1 MKNLKLLNP
10 NFTDIRGTIT
20 DIFSNDPKQHC
31 SIIESH
37 DNAIRANHYHK
48 ETIQYTYIVEGRLR
62 MASVTVN
69 DIGIYSAEDI
79 VITTLELGSLVT
91 HQPFEAH
98 AFKSIGRSLILAFA
112 CGIRGGDKY
121 EADVYRLKDSLF

>member
-1 MKNLKLLNP
+1 MKNLKLLKA

-31 SIIESH
+31 SIIESY

-48 ETIQYTYIVEGRLR
+48 ETTQYTYIVEGRLR

-69 DIGIYSAEDI
+69 DIGIYAPDDI
-79 VITTLELGSLVT
+79 IVTTLDSGSLVT

-98 AFKSIGRSLILAFA
+98 AFQSIGRSIILAFA

-121 EADVYRLKDSLF
+121 EADVYRLKSPLF